1 MSNKNKKRD
10 GIVFST
16 NPDFVYQQEEEAAE
30 VALPKNQQ
38 KLRIHLE
45 RKGGGKDLSVVRGY
59 VGPED
64 ELEAL
69 GKTLKVKCGTGG
81 SVKDGEILVQGDNR
95 DKILQYLLKEG
106 FTQTKK
112 AGG

>member
-16 NPDFVYQQEEEAAE
+16 NPDFEFSSFDEETVET
-30 VALPKNQQ
+30 LPNNQQ

-45 RKGGGKDLSVVRGY
+45 RKGGGKEVSIIRGFI
-59 VGPED
+59 GNDADIES
-64 ELEAL
+64 L
-69 GKTLKVKCGTGG
+69 GKTLKVRCGTGG

-95 DKILQYLLKEG
+95 EKILQYLLKEG
-106 FTQTKK
+106 YSQTKK